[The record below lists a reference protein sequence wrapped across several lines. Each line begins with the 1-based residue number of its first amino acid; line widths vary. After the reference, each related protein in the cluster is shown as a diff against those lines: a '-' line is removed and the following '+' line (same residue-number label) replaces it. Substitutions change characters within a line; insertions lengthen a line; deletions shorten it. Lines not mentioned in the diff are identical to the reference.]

1 MESNKTIG
9 VRPRVSERSKSRLVG
24 LLVVAAA
31 ALAGGIY
38 YNLDTIERYL
48 EPKPQARE
56 KVTLG
61 MARESL
67 AALAMIAQ
75 ARGFFA
81 QAGLEVHVK
90 EYKSGQLAL
99 AGFLT
104 GETEITTTAD
114 IPIAFESLQRQDFS
128 IIATIGSSD
137 NEPRVIA
144 RKDLGI
150 SKPEDLRGKHVATQK
165 ASAVHFFLHMFLLQN
180 GMTVSDVQLS
190 FLKPDDLVPALADGR
205 IDAFSMREPF
215 ISQAAKA
222 VGENAV
228 IFAKPGLYR
237 KTFNVVVSRELLKS
251 RPNVAPR
258 IVQALVMAEGFA
270 LTYPQEAIAIVA
282 KALGS
287 KDSEIAAMWPD
298 SNLKVSL
305 DQSLLIGLEDEAQW
319 IIGNKLSNV
328 SHAPSYLELVHL
340 DALKAVD
347 PILVSVI
354 H

>member
-1 MESNKTIG
+1 MESNHPVGTRTPTPGGSRGRI
-9 VRPRVSERSKSRLVG
+9 VS
-24 LLVVAAA
+24 LLILAAA
-31 ALAGGIY
+31 VLAGGVY
-38 YNLDTIERYL
+38 YHLDTLERYL
-48 EPKPQARE
+48 ARAPHVRE

-61 MARESL
+61 LARESL

-81 QAGLEVHVK
+81 YSGLDVQVK

-99 AGFLT
+99 AGFLG
-104 GETEITTTAD
+104 GETDVVTTAD
-114 IPIAFESLQRQDFS
+114 IPIVFESLQRQDFS

-137 NEPRVIA
+137 NEPRLIA
-144 RKDLGI
+144 RKDRGI
-150 SKPEDLRGKHVATQK
+150 GRPEDLRGKRVATQK

-180 GMTVSDVQLS
+180 GMTTGDIDLG
-190 FLKPDDLVPALADGR
+190 FMKADDLVPALAEGR
-205 IDAFSMREPF
+205 IDAFSMREPY

-222 VGENAV
+222 LGDNAIV
-228 IFAKPGLYR
+228 FAKPGLYR
-237 KTFNVVVSRELLKS
+237 KTFNMVAAPDLLKS
-251 RPNVAPR
+251 HPNVAPR
-258 IVQALVMAEGFA
+258 LVQALVLAEGFA
-270 LTYPQEAIAIVA
+270 LKYPQEAIAIVA

-287 KDSEIAAMWPD
+287 KPEEIAAIWPD

-305 DQSLLIGLEDEAQW
+305 DQSLLISLEDEAQW
-319 IIGNKLSNV
+319 IIGNKLAAAR
-328 SHAPSYLELVHL
+328 HAPSYLELVHL